1 MNPKNLC
8 KRKIIVINKIRQSEV
23 KYTIFISCI
32 VSVVLF
38 VLSAIILYLIK
49 PKLWTW
55 SLSLLIGQVASTICY
70 LKSSISIGNM
80 LYSKHP
86 KGMMVTNYATNM
98 LIYAVVLVVS
108 QLVGSLNI
116 FFCLAGLLIE
126 RVVIVIL
133 YGVIPARRGGDK
145 L

>member
-55 SLSLLIGQVASTICY
+55 SLSLLIGQVASTICH
-70 LKSSISIGNM
+70 LKSSIAIGNM